1 MSQHAHNKLDQQ
13 TRQWMQQTGL
23 DQPAGDFTQR
33 VMQGVEMQK
42 RLAHL
47 KDKRSNIWN
56 ILLAV
61 IVPAAYFFYRYMSG
75 APLLPGGFN
84 LQTEL
89 QPYINIFQLLFS
101 KITLDLSAPIV
112 PLGILAII
120 TLLVFDRLIIRS
132 LSLHK

>member
-1 MSQHAHNKLDQQ
+1 MRQHNDHQLDQQ

-23 DQPAGDFTQR
+23 DQPAADFTQR
-33 VMQGVEMQK
+33 VMQGVALNK
-42 RLAHL
+42 KLSPL

-75 APLLPGGFN
+75 APLVPGGIN
-84 LQTEL
+84 LQTEI

-101 KITLDLSAPIV
+101 KITVDFSAPIV

-120 TLLVFDRLIIRS
+120 TLLIFDRLIIRS